1 MNLFI
6 LSWDFKECAEFMF
19 DKHVSKI
26 LLEAVQML
34 CTTIQIVDPEN
45 EITKKI
51 QIYKIAHKNHPVTIW
66 MRQSLENYIW
76 TLNLVD
82 AMHDEWKFRYDH
94 PEEKMH
100 KSYVVAK
107 YLREYAPS
115 ADKFPSVGL
124 TTFALAMPPEC
135 KREDPIES
143 YRTYYQ
149 SAEKQKIA
157 SWKKRDK
164 PTWYK
169 LAFDSFAKPSASLIL
184 ASNLGNTQLHGSVF
198 PSQALLAAE
207 NTPKPSASFKI
218 KIKILKNGPVI

>member
-1 MNLFI
+1 MLNKIKSSNQQNMNLFI
-6 LSWDFKECAEFMF
+6 LSWDFKECAEYMF

-45 EITKKI
+45 EINTKI
-51 QIYKIAHKNHPVTIW
+51 QLYKIAHKNHPVTIW
-66 MRQSLENYIW
+66 MRQSLENYLW

-124 TTFALAMPPEC
+124 TTFALAMPPEY

-143 YRTYYQ
+143 YRIYYQ
-149 SAEKQKIA
+149 TSEKQKIA

-164 PTWYK
+164 PTWYQCIST
-169 LAFDSFAKPSASLIL
+169 L
-184 ASNLGNTQLHGSVF
+184 V
-198 PSQALLAAE
+198 
-207 NTPKPSASFKI
+207 PKATGGKI
-218 KIKILKNGPVI
+218 KIKIKIKVPNNGPIIYTRDHLHPL

>member
-6 LSWDFKECAEFMF
+6 LSWDFKECAEYMF

-45 EITKKI
+45 EINTRV
-51 QIYKIAHKNHPVTIW
+51 QLYKIAHKNHPVTIW
-66 MRQSLENYIW
+66 MRQSLENYLW

-143 YRTYYQ
+143 YRIYYQ
-149 SAEKQKIA
+149 TSEKQKIA
-157 SWKKRDK
+157 SWKKREK
-164 PTWYK
+164 PAWYQCRDT
-169 LAFDSFAKPSASLIL
+169 LVPFDDVQSVAAQTTRRPPKGADASARLRRI
-184 ASNLGNTQLHGSVF
+184 
-198 PSQALLAAE
+198 AE
-207 NTPKPSASFKI
+207 SASFKI
-218 KIKILKNGPVI
+218 KIKIKIKVPQNGPII